1 MCSRLKLNWNDLVI
15 TSLHGRQHDDFI
27 DLIRKN
33 QKVAIFTGGK
43 YRPGDVCRMLVEQGL
58 ASVKVAVGENLS
70 YPDERI
76 VQGLAED
83 IVGMDFASLSI
94 MVVQH
99 DGKLGEPE
107 DAWVYETHGIPDDM
121 FLRGNVPMTKE
132 EVRAASLSKLRL
144 KKDSIVYDVGAGTGS
159 VSIECALKCTRE
171 SLCNRKTLKL

>member
-1 MCSRLKLNWNDLVI
+1 MLKFLSRLHDVEIEVVPGISSIQYLCSRLKLNCNDLVI
-15 TSLHGRQHDDFI
+15 TSLHGRQQDDFI

-83 IVGMDFASLSI
+83 IVGMDFAAYPLWLFN
-94 MVVQH
+94 MM
-99 DGKLGEPE
+99 K
-107 DAWVYETHGIPDDM
+107 A
-121 FLRGNVPMTKE
+121 
-132 EVRAASLSKLRL
+132 
-144 KKDSIVYDVGAGTGS
+144 
-159 VSIECALKCTRE
+159 
-171 SLCNRKTLKL
+171 